1 MHRQVVVAE
10 YTLGD
15 EAGYHLTV
23 IDAGRIWF
31 GLKNYTGYKGKQFDY
46 KTANQATAKDLK
58 ELLKLDVKN

>member
-31 GLKNYTGYKGKQFDY
+31 
-46 KTANQATAKDLK
+46 K
-58 ELLKLDVKN
+58 ELHWL